1 MPIMAE
7 LFSKKGRKL
16 LMVGKLS
23 IIAAQYERLK
33 PEEKPKYYIKFDNK
47 IYLDKDIERLR
58 DKCPELF

>member
-1 MPIMAE
+1 
-7 LFSKKGRKL
+7 
-16 LMVGKLS
+16 MVGKLS